1 MLYYVLYYIQQ
12 TTNIGKKMALTT
24 EQIHQTAQELTD
36 QGINPTLANV
46 RSALGGGSFTT
57 IGEALK
63 TWKQAQKD
71 NEKLKEIDIAPQ
83 IKDRADVLIGELWQ
97 NALDLADER
106 LKLEREA
113 LAVAQQQADAKVAEM
128 AEALAQVEAEQ
139 EQLNAQ
145 LDELTQSNET
155 YKHLTNEWS
164 QKYAQLES
172 KHQILETTHIE
183 QGKQLTATNAQL
195 DELKQQYS
203 QAQKDNAVLTGELA
217 TSKAT
222 ASHQLSEI
230 ERLKSE
236 LVKTTNEAEK
246 RLETAQNEQNRLKN
260 ELTKAT
266 ETAQATNKAQYD
278 EISQLRQANAG
289 LDATNK
295 ALQAQLDSLQAMFDK
310 FLSNAEQAQKTN

>member
-1 MLYYVLYYIQQ
+1 MP
-12 TTNIGKKMALTT
+12 LTT
-24 EQIHQTAQELTD
+24 EQIHATARELTEK
-36 QGINPTLANV
+36 GINPTLANV
-46 RSALGGGSFTT
+46 RQALGGGSFTT

-139 EQLNAQ
+139 IQLNAQ
-145 LDELTQSNET
+145 LDELTQSNDT
-155 YKHLTNEWS
+155 YKHLTNDWS

-172 KHQILETTHIE
+172 KYQILETTHTE
-183 QGKQLTATNAQL
+183 QGKQLTANNAQL
-195 DELKQQYS
+195 EELKQQYS

-230 ERLKSE
+230 ERLKADLS
-236 LVKTTNEAEK
+236 KTTTKSEK
-246 RLETAQNEQNRLKN
+246 SLETAQNEQNRLKN

-266 ETAQATNKAQYD
+266 ETATAQNKAQSD
-278 EISQLRQANAG
+278 EISQLKADKAG
-289 LDATNK
+289 LVATNQ
-295 ALQAQLDSLQAMFDK
+295 ALQAQLDSLQARFDK
-310 FLSNAEQAQKTN
+310 FLSNAD

>member
-24 EQIHQTAQELTD
+24 EQIHQTAQELTEK
-36 QGINPTLANV
+36 GINPTLANV

-71 NEKLKEIDIAPQ
+71 NEKIKQVDIAPQ
-83 IKDRADVLIGELWQ
+83 IKDKADLLIGELWQ

-139 EQLNAQ
+139 IQLNAQ
-145 LDELTQSNET
+145 LDELTQSNDT
-155 YKHLTNEWS
+155 YKHLTNDWS

-172 KHQILETTHIE
+172 KYQILETTHTE
-183 QGKQLTATNAQL
+183 QGKQLTANNAQL
-195 DELKQQYS
+195 EELKQQYS

-230 ERLKSE
+230 ERLKADLS
-236 LVKTTNEAEK
+236 KTTTKSEK
-246 RLETAQNEQNRLKN
+246 SLETAQNEQNRLKN

-266 ETAQATNKAQYD
+266 ETATAQNKAQSD
-278 EISQLRQANAG
+278 EISQLKADKAG
-289 LDATNK
+289 LVATNQ
-295 ALQAQLDSLQAMFDK
+295 ALQAQLDSLQARFDK
-310 FLSNAEQAQKTN
+310 FLSNAD

>member
-24 EQIHQTAQELTD
+24 EQIHQTAQELTEK
-36 QGINPTLANV
+36 GINPTLANV
-46 RSALGGGSFTT
+46 RQALGGGSFTT

-63 TWKQAQKD
+63 TWKEAQKD
-71 NEKLKEIDIAPQ
+71 NEKLKQVDIAPQ
-83 IKDRADVLIGELWQ
+83 IKDKADVLIGELWQ

-113 LAVAQQQADAKVAEM
+113 LAVAQQQADNKVVEM
-128 AEALAQVEAEQ
+128 AEALSQVEAEQ

-145 LDELTQSNET
+145 LDELTQSNDT

-172 KHQILETTHIE
+172 KYQILETTHTE
-183 QGKQLTATNAQL
+183 QTKQFNATQAEL
-195 DELKQQYS
+195 DNLKQQYS

-230 ERLKSE
+230 ERLKADLS
-236 LVKTTNEAEK
+236 KTTIEAEK
-246 RLETAQNEQNRLKN
+246 RLQSAENEQNKLKN

-266 ETAQATNKAQYD
+266 ETAQAMNKAQSD
-278 EISQLRQANAG
+278 EISSLKQANAG

-310 FLSNAEQAQKTN
+310 FLSNAEQAQKDK

>member
-1 MLYYVLYYIQQ
+1 
-12 TTNIGKKMALTT
+12 MALTT
-24 EQIHQTAQELTD
+24 EQIHATAQELTEK
-36 QGINPTLANV
+36 GINPTLANV
-46 RSALGGGSFTT
+46 RQALGGGSFTT

-128 AEALAQVEAEQ
+128 AEALEQVEAEQ
-139 EQLNAQ
+139 IQLNAQ

-172 KHQILETTHIE
+172 KYQILETTHTE
-183 QGKQLTATNAQL
+183 QTKQFNGTQAEL
-195 DELKQQYS
+195 ESLKQQFT

-236 LVKTTNEAEK
+236 LVKTTTESEK
-246 RLETAQNEQNRLKN
+246 RLETAQNEQNKLKN
-260 ELTKAT
+260 ELIKAT
-266 ETAQATNKAQYD
+266 ETATAQSD
-278 EISQLRQANAG
+278 EISSLKQANAG
-289 LDATNK
+289 LVATNQ
-295 ALQAQLDSLQAMFDK
+295 ALQAQLDRLQAMFDK
-310 FLSNAEQAQKTN
+310 FLSNAD

>member
-1 MLYYVLYYIQQ
+1 
-12 TTNIGKKMALTT
+12 MALTT

-106 LKLEREA
+106 LKLERQA

-128 AEALAQVEAEQ
+128 AEVLEQVEAEQ
-139 EQLNAQ
+139 IQLNAQ

-172 KHQILETTHIE
+172 KHQILETTHTE
-183 QGKQLTATNAQL
+183 QTKQFNGTQAEL
-195 DELKQQYS
+195 ESLKQQFT
-203 QAQKDNAVLTGELA
+203 QAQKDNSILTGELA

-230 ERLKSE
+230 ERLKADIS
-236 LVKTTNEAEK
+236 KTTTEAEK

-310 FLSNAEQAQKTN
+310 FLANAEQAQKTN

>member
-24 EQIHQTAQELTD
+24 EQIHQTAQELTEK
-36 QGINPTLANV
+36 GINPTLANV

-71 NEKLKEIDIAPQ
+71 NEKIKQVDIAPQ
-83 IKDRADVLIGELWQ
+83 IKDKADLLIGELWQ

-128 AEALAQVEAEQ
+128 AEALEQVEAEQ
-139 EQLNAQ
+139 IQLNAQ
-145 LDELTQSNET
+145 LDELTQSNDT
-155 YKHLTNEWS
+155 YKHLTNDWS

-172 KHQILETTHIE
+172 KYQILETTHTE
-183 QGKQLTATNAQL
+183 QGKQLTANNAQL
-195 DELKQQYS
+195 EELKQQYS

-230 ERLKSE
+230 ERLKADLS
-236 LVKTTNEAEK
+236 KTTTKSEK
-246 RLETAQNEQNRLKN
+246 SLETAQNEQNRLKN

-266 ETAQATNKAQYD
+266 ETATAQNKAQSD
-278 EISQLRQANAG
+278 EISQLKADKAG
-289 LDATNK
+289 LVATNQ
-295 ALQAQLDSLQAMFDK
+295 ALQAQLDSLQARFDK
-310 FLSNAEQAQKTN
+310 FLSNAD

>member
-1 MLYYVLYYIQQ
+1 MLYFVLYYIQH
-12 TTNIGKKMALTT
+12 TTKGYHKMALTT
-24 EQIHQTAQELTD
+24 EQIHQTAQELTEK
-36 QGINPTLANV
+36 GINPTLANV
-46 RSALGGGSFTT
+46 RQALGGGSFTT

-63 TWKQAQKD
+63 TWKEAQKD
-71 NEKLKEIDIAPQ
+71 NEKLKQVDIAPQ
-83 IKDRADVLIGELWQ
+83 IKDKADLLIGELWQ

-113 LAVAQQQADAKVAEM
+113 LAVAQQQADNKVAEI

-145 LDELTQSNET
+145 LDELTQFNDN
-155 YKHLTNEWS
+155 YKHLIGEWS
-164 QKYAQLES
+164 QKYTQLES
-172 KHQILETTHIE
+172 KHQILETTHAE
-183 QGKQLTATNAQL
+183 QTKQFNATQA
-195 DELKQQYS
+195 ELSNLKHEYS

-217 TSKAT
+217 TSKAKE
-222 ASHQLSEI
+222 SHQNAEI

-236 LVKTTNEAEK
+236 LVKTTTESEK
-246 RLETAQNEQNRLKN
+246 RLETA
-260 ELTKAT
+260 
-266 ETAQATNKAQYD
+266 TAKNKAQSD

-310 FLSNAEQAQKTN
+310 FLSNTEQAQKDKQ

>member
-24 EQIHQTAQELTD
+24 EQIHQTAQELTEK
-36 QGINPTLANV
+36 GINPTLANV
-46 RSALGGGSFTT
+46 RQALGGGSFTT

-63 TWKQAQKD
+63 TWKEAQKD
-71 NEKLKEIDIAPQ
+71 NEKLKQVDIAPQ
-83 IKDRADVLIGELWQ
+83 IKDKADLLIGELWQ

-106 LKLEREA
+106 LQLEREA
-113 LAVAQQQADAKVAEM
+113 LAVAQAQADNKVAEM
-128 AEALAQVEAEQ
+128 AEALSQVEAEQ

-155 YKHLTNEWS
+155 YKHLTNDWS

-172 KHQILETTHIE
+172 KHQILETTHTE
-183 QGKQLTATNAQL
+183 QTKQFNATQAEL
-195 DELKQQYS
+195 DNLKQQYS
-203 QAQKDNAVLTGELA
+203 QAQKDNAILTGELA

-246 RLETAQNEQNRLKN
+246 RLETAQNEQNKLKN

-266 ETAQATNKAQYD
+266 ETATAQNKAQSD
-278 EISQLRQANAG
+278 EISQLKADKAG
-289 LDATNK
+289 LVATNQ

-310 FLSNAEQAQKTN
+310 FLSNAEQAQKDK

>member
-1 MLYYVLYYIQQ
+1 
-12 TTNIGKKMALTT
+12 MALTT
-24 EQIHQTAQELTD
+24 EQIHQTAQELTEK
-36 QGINPTLANV
+36 GINPTLANV
-46 RSALGGGSFTT
+46 RSELGGGSFTT

-71 NEKLKEIDIAPQ
+71 NEKIKQVDIAPQ

-139 EQLNAQ
+139 IQLNAQ
-145 LDELTQSNET
+145 LDELTQSNDT
-155 YKHLTNEWS
+155 YKHLTNDWS

-172 KHQILETTHIE
+172 KYQILETTHTE
-183 QGKQLTATNAQL
+183 QGKQLTANNAQL
-195 DELKQQYS
+195 EELKQQYS

-222 ASHQLSEI
+222 ASHQLNEI
-230 ERLKSE
+230 ERLKADLS
-236 LVKTTNEAEK
+236 KTTTKSEK
-246 RLETAQNEQNRLKN
+246 SLETAQNEQNRLKN

-266 ETAQATNKAQYD
+266 ETATAQNKAQSD
-278 EISQLRQANAG
+278 EISQLKADKAG
-289 LDATNK
+289 LVATNQ
-295 ALQAQLDSLQAMFDK
+295 ALQAQLDSLQARFDK
-310 FLSNAEQAQKTN
+310 FLSNAD

>member
-24 EQIHQTAQELTD
+24 EQIHQTAQELTEK
-36 QGINPTLANV
+36 GINPTLANV

-71 NEKLKEIDIAPQ
+71 NEKIKQVDIAPQ

-145 LDELTQSNET
+145 LDELTHSNEN
-155 YKHLTNEWS
+155 YKHLT
-164 QKYAQLES
+164 
-172 KHQILETTHIE
+172 
-183 QGKQLTATNAQL
+183 
-195 DELKQQYS
+195 
-203 QAQKDNAVLTGELA
+203 
-217 TSKAT
+217 
-222 ASHQLSEI
+222 
-230 ERLKSE
+230 
-236 LVKTTNEAEK
+236 
-246 RLETAQNEQNRLKN
+246 
-260 ELTKAT
+260 
-266 ETAQATNKAQYD
+266 KAQSD
-278 EISQLRQANAG
+278 EISSLKQANAG
-289 LDATNK
+289 LVATNQ

-310 FLSNAEQAQKTN
+310 FLSKDNAPIGA

>member
-24 EQIHQTAQELTD
+24 EQIHQTAQELTEK
-36 QGINPTLANV
+36 GINPTLANV

-71 NEKLKEIDIAPQ
+71 NEKLKQVDIAPQ
-83 IKDRADVLIGELWQ
+83 IKDKADLLMGELWQ

-145 LDELTQSNET
+145 LDELTHSNEN
-155 YKHLTNEWS
+155 YKHLT
-164 QKYAQLES
+164 
-172 KHQILETTHIE
+172 
-183 QGKQLTATNAQL
+183 
-195 DELKQQYS
+195 
-203 QAQKDNAVLTGELA
+203 
-217 TSKAT
+217 
-222 ASHQLSEI
+222 
-230 ERLKSE
+230 
-236 LVKTTNEAEK
+236 
-246 RLETAQNEQNRLKN
+246 
-260 ELTKAT
+260 
-266 ETAQATNKAQYD
+266 KAQSD
-278 EISQLRQANAG
+278 EISSLKQANAG
-289 LDATNK
+289 LVATNQ

-310 FLSNAEQAQKTN
+310 FLSKDNAPIGA

>member
-24 EQIHQTAQELTD
+24 EQIHATAQELTEK
-36 QGINPTLANV
+36 GINPTLANV

-71 NEKLKEIDIAPQ
+71 NEKIKQVDIAPQ
-83 IKDRADVLIGELWQ
+83 IKDKADLLIGELWQ

-145 LDELTQSNET
+145 LDELTHSNEN
-155 YKHLTNEWS
+155 YKHLT
-164 QKYAQLES
+164 
-172 KHQILETTHIE
+172 
-183 QGKQLTATNAQL
+183 
-195 DELKQQYS
+195 
-203 QAQKDNAVLTGELA
+203 
-217 TSKAT
+217 
-222 ASHQLSEI
+222 
-230 ERLKSE
+230 
-236 LVKTTNEAEK
+236 
-246 RLETAQNEQNRLKN
+246 
-260 ELTKAT
+260 
-266 ETAQATNKAQYD
+266 KAQSD
-278 EISQLRQANAG
+278 EISSLKQANAG
-289 LDATNK
+289 LVATNQ

-310 FLSNAEQAQKTN
+310 FLSSKDNAPIGA

>member
-24 EQIHQTAQELTD
+24 EQIHQTAQELTEK
-36 QGINPTLANV
+36 GINPTLANV
-46 RSALGGGSFTT
+46 RQALGGGSFTT

-63 TWKQAQKD
+63 TWKEAQKD
-71 NEKLKEIDIAPQ
+71 NEKLKQVDIAPQ
-83 IKDRADVLIGELWQ
+83 IKDKADLLIGELWQ

-113 LAVAQQQADAKVAEM
+113 LAVAQQQADNKVAEM
-128 AEALAQVEAEQ
+128 AEAIEQ
-139 EQLNAQ
+139 METEQIQLNAQ
-145 LDELTQSNET
+145 LDELTQSNDT
-155 YKHLTNEWS
+155 YKHLINDWS

-172 KHQILETTHIE
+172 KHQILETTHTE
-183 QGKQLTATNAQL
+183 QTKQFHGTQAEL
-195 DELKQQYS
+195 DNLKQQYS

-222 ASHQLSEI
+222 ETHQNAEI

-246 RLETAQNEQNRLKN
+246 RLETAQNEQNKLKN

-266 ETAQATNKAQYD
+266 ETATAQNKAQSD

>member
-1 MLYYVLYYIQQ
+1 
-12 TTNIGKKMALTT
+12 MALTT
-24 EQIHQTAQELTD
+24 EQIHQTAQELID
-36 QGINPTLANV
+36 KGINPTLANV

-63 TWKQAQKD
+63 TWKQVQKD
-71 NEKLKEIDIAPQ
+71 NEKIKQVDIAPQ
-83 IKDRADVLIGELWQ
+83 IKDKADLLMGELWQ

-113 LAVAQQQADAKVAEM
+113 LAVAQQQADNKVAEI

-145 LDELTQSNET
+145 LDELTQFNDN
-155 YKHLTNEWS
+155 YKHLIGEWS
-164 QKYAQLES
+164 QKYTQLES
-172 KHQILETTHIE
+172 KHQILETTHAE
-183 QGKQLTATNAQL
+183 QTKQFNATQA
-195 DELKQQYS
+195 ELSNLKHEYS

-217 TSKAT
+217 TSKAKE
-222 ASHQLSEI
+222 SHQNAEI

-236 LVKTTNEAEK
+236 LVKTTTESEK
-246 RLETAQNEQNRLKN
+246 RLETA
-260 ELTKAT
+260 
-266 ETAQATNKAQYD
+266 TAKNKAQSD

-310 FLSNAEQAQKTN
+310 FLSNTEQAQKDKQ

>member
-1 MLYYVLYYIQQ
+1 
-12 TTNIGKKMALTT
+12 MALTT
-24 EQIHQTAQELTD
+24 EQIHQTAQELTEK
-36 QGINPTLANV
+36 GINPTLANV

-71 NEKLKEIDIAPQ
+71 NEKIKQVDIAPQ

-128 AEALAQVEAEQ
+128 AEALAQVEAGQ
-139 EQLNAQ
+139 IQLDAQ
-145 LDELTQSNET
+145 LDELTQSNDT
-155 YKHLTNEWS
+155 YKHLTNDWS

-172 KHQILETTHIE
+172 KYQILETTHTE
-183 QGKQLTATNAQL
+183 QGKQLTANNAQL
-195 DELKQQYS
+195 EELKQQYS

-230 ERLKSE
+230 ERLKADLS
-236 LVKTTNEAEK
+236 KTTTKSEK
-246 RLETAQNEQNRLKN
+246 SLETAQNEQNRLKN

-266 ETAQATNKAQYD
+266 ETATAQNKAQSD
-278 EISQLRQANAG
+278 EISQLKADKAG
-289 LDATNK
+289 LVATNQ
-295 ALQAQLDSLQAMFDK
+295 ALQAQLDSLQARFDK
-310 FLSNAEQAQKTN
+310 FLSNAD

>member
-1 MLYYVLYYIQQ
+1 MP
-12 TTNIGKKMALTT
+12 LTT
-24 EQIHQTAQELTD
+24 EQIHQTAQELTEK
-36 QGINPTLANV
+36 GINPTLANV

-71 NEKLKEIDIAPQ
+71 NEKIKQVDIAPQ

-139 EQLNAQ
+139 IQLNAQ
-145 LDELTQSNET
+145 LDELTQSNDT
-155 YKHLTNEWS
+155 YKHLTNDWS

-172 KHQILETTHIE
+172 KYQILETTHTE
-183 QGKQLTATNAQL
+183 QGKQLTANNAQL
-195 DELKQQYS
+195 EELKQQYS

-230 ERLKSE
+230 ERLKADLS
-236 LVKTTNEAEK
+236 KTTTKSEK
-246 RLETAQNEQNRLKN
+246 SLETAQNEQNRLKN

-266 ETAQATNKAQYD
+266 ETATAQNKAQSD
-278 EISQLRQANAG
+278 EISQLKADKAG
-289 LDATNK
+289 LVATNQ
-295 ALQAQLDSLQAMFDK
+295 ALQAQLDSLQARFDK
-310 FLSNAEQAQKTN
+310 FLSNAD

>member
-12 TTNIGKKMALTT
+12 NTNIGKKMALTT
-24 EQIHQTAQELTD
+24 EQIHQTAQELTEK
-36 QGINPTLANV
+36 GINPTLANV
-46 RSALGGGSFTT
+46 RQALGGGSFTT

-63 TWKQAQKD
+63 TWKEAQKD
-71 NEKLKEIDIAPQ
+71 NEKLKQVDIAPQ
-83 IKDRADVLIGELWQ
+83 IKDKADLLIGELWQ

-113 LAVAQQQADAKVAEM
+113 LAVAQQQADNKVAEM

-139 EQLNAQ
+139 IQLNTQ

-172 KHQILETTHIE
+172 KYQILETTHTE
-183 QGKQLTATNAQL
+183 QTKQFNGTQAEL
-195 DELKQQYS
+195 ESLKQQFA

-222 ASHQLSEI
+222 ESHQLSEI
-230 ERLKSE
+230 ERLKADLS
-236 LVKTTNEAEK
+236 KTTIESEK
-246 RLETAQNEQNRLKN
+246 RLQSAENEQNKLKN

-266 ETAQATNKAQYD
+266 ETAQATNKAQFD
-278 EISQLRQANAG
+278 EISSLKQANAG
-289 LDATNK
+289 LLATNQ

>member
-1 MLYYVLYYIQQ
+1 
-12 TTNIGKKMALTT
+12 MALTT
-24 EQIHQTAQELTD
+24 EQIHQTAQELTEK
-36 QGINPTLANV
+36 GINPTLANV
-46 RSALGGGSFTT
+46 RQALGGGSFTT

-63 TWKQAQKD
+63 TWKEAQKD

-83 IKDRADVLIGELWQ
+83 IKDKAHLLIGELWQ

-128 AEALAQVEAEQ
+128 AEALEQVEAEQ
-139 EQLNAQ
+139 IQLNAQ
-145 LDELTQSNET
+145 LDELTQFNDN
-155 YKHLTNEWS
+155 YKHLIGEWS
-164 QKYAQLES
+164 QKYTQLES
-172 KHQILETTHIE
+172 KHQILETTHTE
-183 QGKQLTATNAQL
+183 QTKQFNATKAEL
-195 DELKQQYS
+195 DNLKQQYS

-230 ERLKSE
+230 ERLKADLS
-236 LVKTTNEAEK
+236 KTTIEAEK
-246 RLETAQNEQNRLKN
+246 RLQSAENEQNKLKN

-266 ETAQATNKAQYD
+266 ETATAQNKAQSD
-278 EISQLRQANAG
+278 EISQLKADKAG
-289 LDATNK
+289 LVATNQ

-310 FLSNAEQAQKTN
+310 FLSNAEQAQKDK

>member
-1 MLYYVLYYIQQ
+1 
-12 TTNIGKKMALTT
+12 MALTT
-24 EQIHQTAQELTD
+24 EQIHATAQELTD

-113 LAVAQQQADAKVAEM
+113 LAVAQQQADNKVAEM
-128 AEALAQVEAEQ
+128 AEAIEQ
-139 EQLNAQ
+139 METEQIQLNAQ

-172 KHQILETTHIE
+172 KHQILETTHTE
-183 QGKQLTATNAQL
+183 QTKQFNGTQAEL
-195 DELKQQYS
+195 DNLKQQYS

-222 ASHQLSEI
+222 ESHQNAEI

-236 LVKTTNEAEK
+236 LVKTTTESEK
-246 RLETAQNEQNRLKN
+246 RLETA
-260 ELTKAT
+260 
-266 ETAQATNKAQYD
+266 TAKNKAQSD

-310 FLSNAEQAQKTN
+310 FLSNTEQAQKDKQ

>member
-1 MLYYVLYYIQQ
+1 
-12 TTNIGKKMALTT
+12 MALTT
-24 EQIHQTAQELTD
+24 EQIHQTAQELTEK
-36 QGINPTLANV
+36 GINPTLANV

-71 NEKLKEIDIAPQ
+71 NEKIKQVDIAPQ

-139 EQLNAQ
+139 IQLNAQ
-145 LDELTQSNET
+145 LDELTQSNDT
-155 YKHLTNEWS
+155 YKHLTNDWS

-172 KHQILETTHIE
+172 KYQILETTHTE
-183 QGKQLTATNAQL
+183 QGKQLTANNAQL
-195 DELKQQYS
+195 EELKQQYS

-230 ERLKSE
+230 ERLKADLS
-236 LVKTTNEAEK
+236 KTTTKSEK
-246 RLETAQNEQNRLKN
+246 SLETAQNEQNRLKN

-266 ETAQATNKAQYD
+266 ETATAQNKAQSD
-278 EISQLRQANAG
+278 EISQLKADKAG
-289 LDATNK
+289 LVATNQ
-295 ALQAQLDSLQAMFDK
+295 ALQAQLDSLQARFDK
-310 FLSNAEQAQKTN
+310 FLSNAD

>member
-1 MLYYVLYYIQQ
+1 
-12 TTNIGKKMALTT
+12 MALTT
-24 EQIHQTAQELTD
+24 EQIHQTAQELTEK
-36 QGINPTLANV
+36 GINPTLANV

-71 NEKLKEIDIAPQ
+71 NEKIKQVDIAPQ

-139 EQLNAQ
+139 IQLNAQ
-145 LDELTQSNET
+145 LDERTQSNDT
-155 YKHLTNEWS
+155 YKHLTNDWS

-172 KHQILETTHIE
+172 KYQILETTHTE
-183 QGKQLTATNAQL
+183 QGKQLTANNAQL
-195 DELKQQYS
+195 EELKQQYS

-230 ERLKSE
+230 ERLKADLS
-236 LVKTTNEAEK
+236 KTTTKSEK
-246 RLETAQNEQNRLKN
+246 SLETAQNEQNRLKN

-266 ETAQATNKAQYD
+266 ETATAQNKAQSD
-278 EISQLRQANAG
+278 EISQLKADKAG
-289 LDATNK
+289 LVATNQ
-295 ALQAQLDSLQAMFDK
+295 ALQAQLDSLQARFDK
-310 FLSNAEQAQKTN
+310 FLSNAD

>member
-1 MLYYVLYYIQQ
+1 
-12 TTNIGKKMALTT
+12 MALTT
-24 EQIHQTAQELTD
+24 EQIHQTAQELID
-36 QGINPTLANV
+36 KGINPTLANV

-71 NEKLKEIDIAPQ
+71 NEKIKQVDIAPQ
-83 IKDRADVLIGELWQ
+83 IKDKADLLMGELWQ

-113 LAVAQQQADAKVAEM
+113 LAVAQQQADNKVAEI

-145 LDELTQSNET
+145 LDELTQFNDN
-155 YKHLTNEWS
+155 YKHLIGEWS
-164 QKYAQLES
+164 QKYTQLES
-172 KHQILETTHIE
+172 KHQILETTHAE
-183 QGKQLTATNAQL
+183 QTKQFNATQA
-195 DELKQQYS
+195 ELSNLKHEYS

-217 TSKAT
+217 TSKAKE
-222 ASHQLSEI
+222 SHQNAEI

-236 LVKTTNEAEK
+236 LVKTTTESEK
-246 RLETAQNEQNRLKN
+246 RLETA
-260 ELTKAT
+260 
-266 ETAQATNKAQYD
+266 TAKNKAQSD

-310 FLSNAEQAQKTN
+310 FLSNTEQAQKDKQ

>member
-1 MLYYVLYYIQQ
+1 
-12 TTNIGKKMALTT
+12 MALTT
-24 EQIHQTAQELTD
+24 EQIHQTAQELTEK
-36 QGINPTLANV
+36 GINPTLANV

-71 NEKLKEIDIAPQ
+71 NEKIKQVDIAPQ

-139 EQLNAQ
+139 IQLNAQ
-145 LDELTQSNET
+145 LDELTQSNDT
-155 YKHLTNEWS
+155 YKHLTNDWS

-172 KHQILETTHIE
+172 KYQILETTHTE
-183 QGKQLTATNAQL
+183 QGKQLTANNAQL
-195 DELKQQYS
+195 EELKQQYS

-230 ERLKSE
+230 ERLKADLS
-236 LVKTTNEAEK
+236 KTTTKSEK
-246 RLETAQNEQNRLKN
+246 SLETAQNEQNRLKN

-266 ETAQATNKAQYD
+266 ETATAQNKAQSD
-278 EISQLRQANAG
+278 EISQLKADKAG
-289 LDATNK
+289 LVATNQ
-295 ALQAQLDSLQAMFDK
+295 ALQARFDK
-310 FLSNAEQAQKTN
+310 FLSNAD

>member
-1 MLYYVLYYIQQ
+1 
-12 TTNIGKKMALTT
+12 MALTT
-24 EQIHQTAQELTD
+24 EQIHQTAQELTEK
-36 QGINPTLANV
+36 GINPTLANV

-71 NEKLKEIDIAPQ
+71 NEKIKQVDIAPQ

-139 EQLNAQ
+139 IQLNAQ
-145 LDELTQSNET
+145 LDELTQSNDT
-155 YKHLTNEWS
+155 YKHLTNDWS

-172 KHQILETTHIE
+172 KYQILETTHTE
-183 QGKQLTATNAQL
+183 QGKQLTANNAQL
-195 DELKQQYS
+195 EELKQQYS

-230 ERLKSE
+230 ERLKADLS
-236 LVKTTNEAEK
+236 KTTIEAEK
-246 RLETAQNEQNRLKN
+246 RLQSAESEQNKLKN

-266 ETAQATNKAQYD
+266 KTATAQSD
-278 EISQLRQANAG
+278 EISSLKQANAG
-289 LDATNK
+289 LVATNQ

-310 FLSNAEQAQKTN
+310 FLSKDNAPIGA

>member
-145 LDELTQSNET
+145 LDELTHSNEN
-155 YKHLTNEWS
+155 YKHLT
-164 QKYAQLES
+164 
-172 KHQILETTHIE
+172 
-183 QGKQLTATNAQL
+183 
-195 DELKQQYS
+195 
-203 QAQKDNAVLTGELA
+203 
-217 TSKAT
+217 
-222 ASHQLSEI
+222 
-230 ERLKSE
+230 
-236 LVKTTNEAEK
+236 
-246 RLETAQNEQNRLKN
+246 
-260 ELTKAT
+260 
-266 ETAQATNKAQYD
+266 KAQSD
-278 EISQLRQANAG
+278 EISSLKQANAG
-289 LDATNK
+289 LVATNQ

-310 FLSNAEQAQKTN
+310 FLSNAEQAQKDK

>member
-1 MLYYVLYYIQQ
+1 
-12 TTNIGKKMALTT
+12 MALTT
-24 EQIHQTAQELTD
+24 EQIHQTAQELTEK
-36 QGINPTLANV
+36 GINPTLANV

-63 TWKQAQKD
+63 TWKQAHKD
-71 NEKLKEIDIAPQ
+71 NEKIKQVDIAPQ

-139 EQLNAQ
+139 IQLNAQ
-145 LDELTQSNET
+145 LDELTQSNDT
-155 YKHLTNEWS
+155 YKHLTNDWS

-172 KHQILETTHIE
+172 KYQILETTHTE
-183 QGKQLTATNAQL
+183 QGKQLTANNAQL
-195 DELKQQYS
+195 EELKQQYS

-230 ERLKSE
+230 ERLKADLS
-236 LVKTTNEAEK
+236 KTTTKSEK
-246 RLETAQNEQNRLKN
+246 SLETAQNEQNRLKN

-266 ETAQATNKAQYD
+266 ETATAQNKAQSD
-278 EISQLRQANAG
+278 EISQLKADKAG
-289 LDATNK
+289 LVATNQ
-295 ALQAQLDSLQAMFDK
+295 ALQAQLDSLQARFDK
-310 FLSNAEQAQKTN
+310 FLSNAD

>member
-1 MLYYVLYYIQQ
+1 
-12 TTNIGKKMALTT
+12 MALTT
-24 EQIHQTAQELTD
+24 EQIHQTAQELID
-36 QGINPTLANV
+36 KGINPTLANV

-71 NEKLKEIDIAPQ
+71 NEKIKQVDIAPQ
-83 IKDRADVLIGELWQ
+83 IKDKADLLMGELWQ

-113 LAVAQQQADAKVAEM
+113 LAVAQQQADNKVAEI

-145 LDELTQSNET
+145 LDELTQFNDN
-155 YKHLTNEWS
+155 YKHLIGEWS
-164 QKYAQLES
+164 QKYTQLES
-172 KHQILETTHIE
+172 KHQILETTHAE
-183 QGKQLTATNAQL
+183 QTKQFNATQA
-195 DELKQQYS
+195 ELSNLKHEYS

-217 TSKAT
+217 TSKAKE
-222 ASHQLSEI
+222 SHQNAEI

-236 LVKTTNEAEK
+236 LVKTTTKSEK
-246 RLETAQNEQNRLKN
+246 RLETA
-260 ELTKAT
+260 
-266 ETAQATNKAQYD
+266 TAKNKAQSD

-310 FLSNAEQAQKTN
+310 FLSNTEQAQKDKQ

>member
-1 MLYYVLYYIQQ
+1 
-12 TTNIGKKMALTT
+12 MALTT
-24 EQIHQTAQELTD
+24 EQIHQTAQELTEK
-36 QGINPTLANV
+36 GINPTLANV

-71 NEKLKEIDIAPQ
+71 NEKIKQVDIAPQ

-139 EQLNAQ
+139 IQLNAQ
-145 LDELTQSNET
+145 LDELTQSNDT
-155 YKHLTNEWS
+155 YKHLTNDWS

-172 KHQILETTHIE
+172 KYQILETTHTE
-183 QGKQLTATNAQL
+183 QGKQLTANNAQL
-195 DELKQQYS
+195 EELKQQYS

-230 ERLKSE
+230 ERLKADLS
-236 LVKTTNEAEK
+236 KTTTKSEK
-246 RLETAQNEQNRLKN
+246 SLETAQNEQNRLKN

-266 ETAQATNKAQYD
+266 ETATAQNKAQSD
-278 EISQLRQANAG
+278 EISQLKADKAG
-289 LDATNK
+289 LVATNQ

-310 FLSNAEQAQKTN
+310 FLSSKDNAPIGA

>member
-1 MLYYVLYYIQQ
+1 
-12 TTNIGKKMALTT
+12 MALTT
-24 EQIHQTAQELTD
+24 ERIHQTAQELTEK
-36 QGINPTLANV
+36 GINPTLANV

-71 NEKLKEIDIAPQ
+71 NEKIKQVDIAPQ

-139 EQLNAQ
+139 IQLNAQ
-145 LDELTQSNET
+145 LDELTQSNDT
-155 YKHLTNEWS
+155 YKHLTNDWS

-172 KHQILETTHIE
+172 KYQILETTHTE
-183 QGKQLTATNAQL
+183 QGKQLTANNAQL
-195 DELKQQYS
+195 EELKQQYS

-230 ERLKSE
+230 ERLKADLS
-236 LVKTTNEAEK
+236 KTTTKSEK
-246 RLETAQNEQNRLKN
+246 SLETAQNEQNRLKN

-266 ETAQATNKAQYD
+266 ETATAQNKAQSD
-278 EISQLRQANAG
+278 EISQLKADKAG
-289 LDATNK
+289 LVATNQ
-295 ALQAQLDSLQAMFDK
+295 ALQAQLDSLQARFDK
-310 FLSNAEQAQKTN
+310 FLSNAD